1 MRLSGFKSF
10 VDPTELRI
18 DPGLTGI
25 VGPNGCGKSNVVEAL
40 RWVMGENSAK
50 SMRGSG
56 MDDVIFAG
64 TSARP
69 PRNLADVT
77 LTVANEAR
85 TAPAAFNDAD
95 TLEVSR
101 RIERAAGS
109 AYRIN
114 GRDVRAQDVRLLF
127 ADAATGAHS
136 PALVSQGRIG
146 VLITAKPAARR
157 AILEEAAGVSG
168 LHTRRKEAEKR
179 LRAAETNLTRVADV
193 IQQLDQRAASLK
205 RQATQATKYRDL
217 SDRIARAEAA
227 LFYLRWRAADRE
239 ASDLDAARGE
249 AGQHVA
255 WLTAQVSERTR
266 AQGEAEAALPAL
278 RKAETEAGA
287 ALQRLTLARD
297 QMEERERQ
305 RAATARRLAAQK
317 DDLDR
322 DLARE
327 REVAGDAQA
336 ARARL
341 DAEAETLTKEA
352 AAAVAARQEAQT
364 ALDAAR
370 VAAEAAQGEAD
381 AAAARVAEAR
391 AAKTSLD
398 TDRAALAR
406 REQRLDA
413 ERAALDRESAF
424 AEAED
429 DGEAALRAAEAAAD
443 EAEAALEAAGRA
455 VERAETDSA
464 AARQTAEATR
474 TALNE
479 AERAHGR
486 LDTEAQA
493 LARMVAGRDDG
504 ERPAIAERVR
514 VAPGLEKALGA
525 ALGDDLTAPEEPAA
539 DQAGEAADAAPS
551 PRAWRALA
559 PLGEAPS
566 LPAAAEPLAAHV
578 DAPPALARRLAQ
590 TGLVA
595 DRAAGEAL
603 LGQLAPGQRLVSRDG
618 AVWRWDG
625 LVTAADAPAP
635 AAVRLEQRNRLEA
648 LRDQL
653 ADARATLDRAGRDH
667 GEAQGAVRAAETGE
681 ADARRARQAADRA
694 VADARRAQTQA
705 EREAARRAA
714 AAARL
719 AERRQ
724 RLDADAADL
733 AEQRRALDARAAT
746 VPDLAALDR
755 ALAEAKAAA
764 DRQRAELAD
773 ARARADAL
781 AAQGAARERRLA
793 AIKTERAD
801 WDRRADRAAG
811 HLTGLEER
819 LAKTARDLAIYAEP
833 PADLD
838 DQRRDLIAR
847 IEAASAERAAA
858 GDALA
863 AAETAKA
870 RADAALKECE
880 GQLAAARETHVR
892 LEANAD
898 NASARRR
905 QLAHECGERFACP
918 PSHLPQAMDFGDPDD
933 LPEAAA
939 MAERLDTLK
948 SRRERMGAVNLR
960 AEEELREVAEQRD
973 HLDGE
978 RADLEAAIHRLRRGI
993 GELNR
998 EGRERLMA
1006 AFEQVNRHFA
1016 DLFTSLFGGGEAHL
1030 ALVDSDDPLEAGLE
1044 IMASPP
1050 GKRLQSL
1057 SLLSGGEQAL
1067 TALSLIFAVFV
1078 TNPAP
1083 ICVLDEVDAPLD
1095 DANVERFCDLLDHM
1109 VERTRTR
1116 FLVVTHNA
1124 VTMSRVSRLFGV
1136 TMPERGVSQLVS
1148 VDLDEAEAMA
1158 ASV

>member
-1 MRLSGFKSF
+1 MSGFKSF

-69 PRNLADVT
+69 PRNLAEVT

-249 AGQHVA
+249 AGQDVA
-255 WLTAQVSERTR
+255 RLTAEVSERTR

-278 RKAETEAGA
+278 RKAESEAGA

-341 DAEAETLTKEA
+341 DAEAETLTEEA

-364 ALDAAR
+364 AFDAAR

-381 AAAARVAEAR
+381 AAATRAAEAR

-429 DGEAALRAAEAAAD
+429 DGEAALRAAEVAAD

-493 LARMVAGRDDG
+493 LARMLAGRDDG

-514 VAPGLEKALGA
+514 VTPGLEKALGA
-525 ALGDDLTAPEEPAA
+525 VLGDDLTAPEDPAPDEVGDPAGTA
-539 DQAGEAADAAPS
+539 DPS

-559 PLGEAPS
+559 PL
-566 LPAAAEPLAAHV
+566 
-578 DAPPALARRLAQ
+578 
-590 TGLVA
+590 
-595 DRAAGEAL
+595 
-603 LGQLAPGQRLVSRDG
+603 
-618 AVWRWDG
+618 
-625 LVTAADAPAP
+625 ADAPAGP
-635 AAVRLEQRNRLEA
+635 
-648 LRDQL
+648 
-653 ADARATLDRAGRDH
+653 DRAGRRP
-667 GEAQGAVRAAETGE
+667 GCGRGAVGSVGARPAPGQPRRRGVALGRLGHRR
-681 ADARRARQAADRA
+681 RRAGAG
-694 VADARRAQTQA
+694 RR
-705 EREAARRAA
+705 
-714 AAARL
+714 
-719 AERRQ
+719 
-724 RLDADAADL
+724 
-733 AEQRRALDARAAT
+733 
-746 VPDLAALDR
+746 
-755 ALAEAKAAA
+755 
-764 DRQRAELAD
+764 
-773 ARARADAL
+773 
-781 AAQGAARERRLA
+781 
-793 AIKTERAD
+793 
-801 WDRRADRAAG
+801 
-811 HLTGLEER
+811 
-819 LAKTARDLAIYAEP
+819 
-833 PADLD
+833 PA
-838 DQRRDLIAR
+838 
-847 IEAASAERAAA
+847 
-858 GDALA
+858 
-863 AAETAKA
+863 
-870 RADAALKECE
+870 
-880 GQLAAARETHVR
+880 
-892 LEANAD
+892 
-898 NASARRR
+898 
-905 QLAHECGERFACP
+905 
-918 PSHLPQAMDFGDPDD
+918 
-933 LPEAAA
+933 
-939 MAERLDTLK
+939 
-948 SRRERMGAVNLR
+948 
-960 AEEELREVAEQRD
+960 
-973 HLDGE
+973 
-978 RADLEAAIHRLRRGI
+978 
-993 GELNR
+993 
-998 EGRERLMA
+998 
-1006 AFEQVNRHFA
+1006 
-1016 DLFTSLFGGGEAHL
+1016 
-1030 ALVDSDDPLEAGLE
+1030 
-1044 IMASPP
+1044 
-1050 GKRLQSL
+1050 
-1057 SLLSGGEQAL
+1057 
-1067 TALSLIFAVFV
+1067 
-1078 TNPAP
+1078 
-1083 ICVLDEVDAPLD
+1083 
-1095 DANVERFCDLLDHM
+1095 
-1109 VERTRTR
+1109 
-1116 FLVVTHNA
+1116 
-1124 VTMSRVSRLFGV
+1124 
-1136 TMPERGVSQLVS
+1136 
-1148 VDLDEAEAMA
+1148 
-1158 ASV
+1158 

>member
-69 PRNLADVT
+69 PRNLAEVT

-249 AGQHVA
+249 AGQDVA
-255 WLTAQVSERTR
+255 RLTAEVSERTR

-278 RKAETEAGA
+278 RKAESEAGA

-341 DAEAETLTKEA
+341 DAEAETLTEEA

-364 ALDAAR
+364 AFDAAR

-381 AAAARVAEAR
+381 AAATRAAEAR

-429 DGEAALRAAEAAAD
+429 DGEAALRAAEVAAD

-493 LARMVAGRDDG
+493 LARMLAGRDDG

-514 VAPGLEKALGA
+514 VTPGLEKALGA
-525 ALGDDLTAPEEPAA
+525 VLGDDLTAPEDPAPDEVGDPAGTA
-539 DQAGEAADAAPS
+539 DPS

-559 PLGEAPS
+559 PLADAPA
-566 LPAAAEPLAAHV
+566 LPAGAEPLAAHV

-653 ADARATLDRAGRDH
+653 ADARATLDRAERDH
-667 GEAQGAVRAAETGE
+667 GEAQGAVRAASRS
-681 ADARRARQAADRA
+681 AW
-694 VADARRAQTQA
+694 VW
-705 EREAARRAA
+705 ARRAA

-719 AERRQ
+719 AERQQ

-733 AEQRRALDARAAT
+733 AEQRRALDIRAAT

-764 DRQRAELAD
+764 DRKRAELAD

-847 IEAASAERAAA
+847 IEAASAERSSA

-870 RADAALKECE
+870 EADAALKERE

-918 PSHLPQAMDFGDPDD
+918 PSHLPQTMDVGDPDD

-978 RADLEAAIHRLRRGI
+978 RADLEAAIHRLRQGI
-993 GELNR
+993 GALNR

-1148 VDLDEAEAMA
+1148 VDLDQAEAMA